1 MIHTITVLWFCRRNE
16 IVEQKNNFGKSCTY
30 ALHVLWKDIILEQIL
45 RQDFI
50 ALSFC
55 LHWNPIAD
63 LIMCDVIRNRSR
75 ITRHGNYCFFRTF
88 DQKFSLFFRL
98 PTQYTQYSLTDIVIR
113 LLTTSFMRC
122 L

>member
-1 MIHTITVLWFCRRNE
+1 MKLWNATTFLVSRATDLMG
-16 IVEQKNNFGKSCTY
+16 FGGHQT
-30 ALHVLWKDIILEQIL
+30 L

-55 LHWNPIAD
+55 LHWNPIAY
-63 LIMCDVIRNRSR
+63 LNMSNAIRNRSR
-75 ITRHGNYCFFRTF
+75 IIRNGNKCFFQTS
-88 DQKFSLFFRL
+88 DQKFSLLVRL
-98 PTQYTQYSLTDIVIR
+98 PTQNMHYSLTNIVIS